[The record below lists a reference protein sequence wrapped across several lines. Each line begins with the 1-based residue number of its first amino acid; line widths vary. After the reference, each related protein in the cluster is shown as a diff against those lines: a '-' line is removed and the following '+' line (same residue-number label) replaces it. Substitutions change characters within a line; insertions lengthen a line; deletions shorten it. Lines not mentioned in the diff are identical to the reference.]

1 MRHFTQ
7 DNPVIE
13 FELGSKTVVSD
24 PCYSDI
30 GGNCSLVLDTKPGK
44 WLAAADVVDEYFW
57 GKRVAALRAWTLGVV
72 TDQYE
77 PHDVCVDSW
86 QMSIVDHDYYEGNNE
101 GFGDESTFYG
111 DACALTLTDGAV
123 GGLLKSGRGVV
134 STTGY
139 GDGGYRVVLS
149 YDRDQLVIGIM
160 VVFIEDEDEDEEDED
175 DWDDNKFDCDTEW

>member
-7 DNPVIE
+7 DNSVIE

-30 GGNCSLVLDTKPGK
+30 GDHCSLVLGTKPGK
-44 WLAAADVVDEYFW
+44 WLAAVDVVDEYFW

-72 TDQYE
+72 TDTRE
-77 PHDVCVDSW
+77 PHDVCVDSG
-86 QMSIVDHDYYEGNNE
+86 QMSIVDFDYYEGDNE

-111 DACALTLTDGAV
+111 DACALTLTEGAV

-139 GDGGYRVVLS
+139 GDGDYRVVLS
-149 YDRDQLVIGIM
+149 YDRDGLVIGIM
-160 VVFIEDEDEDEEDED
+160 VVFIEDESEDDDWYDDENEDED
-175 DWDDNKFDCDTEW
+175 DW

>member
-7 DNPVIE
+7 YNRVIE

-30 GGNCSLVLDTKPGK
+30 GGRCSLVLDTRPGK
-44 WLAAADVVDEYFW
+44 WLAAVDVVDEYFW

-72 TDQYE
+72 TDEYE
-77 PHDVCVDSW
+77 PHDVCVDSG
-86 QMSIVDHDYYEGNNE
+86 QMSIVDYDHYEGDNE

-111 DACALTLTDGAV
+111 DACALTLAKGAV

-134 STTGY
+134 SSAGY
-139 GDGGYRVVLS
+139 GDGSYRVVLS

-160 VVFIEDEDEDEEDED
+160 VVFIEDEDDYDEVEYDLRLG
-175 DWDDNKFDCDTEW
+175 

>member
-24 PCYSDI
+24 PCYSSV
-30 GGNCSLVLDTKPGK
+30 GGHCSLVLDTKPGK
-44 WLAAADVVDEYFW
+44 WLAAVDVVDEYFW

-72 TDQYE
+72 TDEYE
-77 PHDVCVDSW
+77 PHDVCVDSG
-86 QMSIVDHDYYEGNNE
+86 QMSIVDYDYYEGGNE

-111 DACALTLTDGAV
+111 DACALTLAKGAV

-139 GDGGYRVVLS
+139 GDGGYRVVLK
-149 YDRDQLVIGIM
+149 YDSDQQVIGIM
-160 VVFIEDEDEDEEDED
+160 VVFIEDEDDYDEDED
-175 DWDDNKFDCDTEW
+175 DRDEDEEW

>member
-7 DNPVIE
+7 DNSVIE

-30 GGNCSLVLDTKPGK
+30 GDSCSLVLDTKPGK
-44 WLAAADVVDEYFW
+44 WLAEVDIANEYYW
-57 GKRVAALRAWTLGVV
+57 GRRVSALRAWTLGAAI
-72 TDQYE
+72 DAQE
-77 PHDVCVDSW
+77 PHDVCVDSG
-86 QMSIVDHDYYEGNNE
+86 QMSIVDFDYYEGDNE

-111 DACALTLTDGAV
+111 DACALTLTEGAV

-139 GDGGYRVVLS
+139 GDGDYRVVLS
-149 YDRDQLVIGIM
+149 YDRDGLVIGIM
-160 VVFIEDEDEDEEDED
+160 VVFIEDESEDDDWYDDENEDED
-175 DWDDNKFDCDTEW
+175 DW